1 MQTECSSKL
10 GGLQPLGRRTVV
22 AAFDAGRMTSD
33 GGALLLRE
41 VAQLSDFFARVAN
54 CFIDY
59 RDPTRIEHSVEELLG
74 QRILG
79 IALGYEDLNDHDD
92 LRYDPTL
99 AMAVG
104 KLDPLGNTRKRAR
117 DRGRALAGHATLN
130 RLETAPSTLDSDR
143 PDLKILHSPQAF
155 ERLFVDLMLD
165 AHDQPPNEIIIDL
178 DATDDRVHGTQE
190 GRSFHGYYGHY
201 CFLPLYIFC
210 GEFLLAAKLRRADQD
225 GAAGSLEEVVRIVA
239 HIREQWPR
247 TQIIVRA
254 DSGFCRD
261 AMLDWCESQPNVEF
275 VIGLARNSRLAEMI
289 KGELE
294 HHRQVVAESGH
305 ASKSYKDLD
314 YRTKKSWSRERRVV
328 AKAEVLTGKDNPR
341 FVVTSLS
348 ADEVDKR
355 ALYEDL
361 YCARGDME
369 NRIKEQQLGMFADR
383 TSSHTMRANQL
394 RLWFS
399 SLAYVLVNELRSV
412 ALRGTPLAK
421 AQVWTLRVRL
431 LKVGALVRQSVR
443 RLVISLSSSFPLKA
457 IWRAALANIQ
467 QVRSELVF

>member
-1 MQTECSSKL
+1 MQTECTSEL

-22 AAFDAGRMTSD
+22 AAFNAGRMTSD

-41 VAQLSDFFARVAN
+41 VAQLSDFFARVAR
-54 CFIDY
+54 CFVDH
-59 RDPTRIEHSVEELLG
+59 RDPTRVEHTVEELVG

-92 LRYDPTL
+92 LRYDPVL
-99 AMAVG
+99 AMAAG
-104 KLDPLGNTRKRAR
+104 KSDPLGATRKQAR

-130 RLETAPSTLDSDR
+130 RLETAPSTLDPGR

-165 AHDQPPNEIIIDL
+165 AHDQPPDEIIIDL
-178 DATDDRVHGTQE
+178 DATDDRVHGKQE
-190 GRSFHGYYGHY
+190 GGFYHGYYRHY
-201 CFLPLYIFC
+201 CYLPLYVFC

-225 GAAGSLEEVVRIVA
+225 GAAGSLEEVARIVA
-239 HIREQWPR
+239 HIREQWPLTR
-247 TQIIVRA
+247 IIIRA

-261 AMLDWCESQPNVEF
+261 WLLDWCEQQPNVEY
-275 VIGLARNSRLAEMI
+275 VIGLARNSRLAGMIEGEMV
-289 KGELE
+289 
-294 HHRQVVAESGH
+294 HHRQVVEDTAS
-305 ASKSYKDLD
+305 ASKSYKDLT
-314 YRTKKSWSRERRVV
+314 YRTKKTWSRERRVV

-348 ADEVDKR
+348 TDEVDNR

-421 AQVWTLRVRL
+421 AQVWTIRVRL

-443 RLVISLSSSFPLKA
+443 RLVISLSSAFPLKA
-457 IWRAALANIQ
+457 VWHAALANVQ
-467 QVRSELVF
+467 ETRSELVF

>member
-1 MQTECSSKL
+1 MQTECTSKL

-59 RDPTRIEHSVEELLG
+59 RDPTRIEHSVQELLG

-165 AHDQPPNEIIIDL
+165 AHDQPPNEIVIDL

-421 AQVWTLRVRL
+421 AQVWTIRVRL

-443 RLVISLSSSFPLKA
+443 RLVIWLSSSFPLKA

>member
-1 MQTECSSKL
+1 MQTECTSKL

-59 RDPTRIEHSVEELLG
+59 RDPTRIEHSVQELLG

-165 AHDQPPNEIIIDL
+165 AHDQPPNEIVIDL

-421 AQVWTLRVRL
+421 AQVWTIRVRL

>member
-1 MQTECSSKL
+1 MRTECTSKL
-10 GGLQPLGRRTVV
+10 EGLQPLGRREVV
-22 AAFDAGRMTSD
+22 AAFDAGPMTSD

-41 VAQLSDFFARVAN
+41 VAQLSEFFGRVAD
-54 CFIDY
+54 CFVDH
-59 RDPTRIEHSVEELLG
+59 RDPTRVEHTVEELVA

-92 LRYDPTL
+92 LRYDPVL
-99 AMAVG
+99 ALAAG
-104 KLDPLGNTRKRAR
+104 KSDPLGHDRKQPR

-130 RLETAPSTLDSDR
+130 RLETAPSTLDEHR
-143 PDLKILHSPQAF
+143 PDLKILHSPESF

-165 AHDQPPNEIIIDL
+165 AHDQPPDEIILDL
-178 DATDDRVHGTQE
+178 DATDDRVHGNQE
-190 GRSFHGYYGHY
+190 GRFFHGYYRHY

-210 GEFLLAAKLRRADQD
+210 GDFLLVAKLRTADQD
-225 GAAGSLEEVVRIVA
+225 GAAGAVDEVARIIA
-239 HIREQWPR
+239 QIRKQWPTTR
-247 TQIIVRA
+247 IIVRA

-261 AMLDWCESQPNVEF
+261 LLLDWCERQPNVEY
-275 VIGLARNSRLAEMI
+275 VIGLARNSRLASMIEDEMV
-289 KGELE
+289 
-294 HHRQVVAESGH
+294 HHRQVVKDSGH

-314 YRTKKSWSRERRVV
+314 YRTLNTWSRERRVV

-341 FVVTSLS
+341 FVVTSLP
-348 ADEVDKR
+348 AEEIDKR

-412 ALRGTPLAK
+412 ALRGTALAR
-421 AQVWTLRVRL
+421 AHVWTIRVRL

-443 RLVISLSSSFPLKA
+443 RLVVSLSSAFPMKDT
-457 IWRAALANIQ
+457 WRTALANIEEI
-467 QVRSELVF
+467 RSELVF

>member
-1 MQTECSSKL
+1 MQTECTSKL

-59 RDPTRIEHSVEELLG
+59 RDPTRIEHSVQELLG

-165 AHDQPPNEIIIDL
+165 AHDQPPNEIVIDL

-254 DSGFCRD
+254 ESGFCRD

-421 AQVWTLRVRL
+421 AQVWTIRVRL
-431 LKVGALVRQSVR
+431 LKVGALVRQSAR
-443 RLVISLSSSFPLKA
+443 RLVIWLSSSFPLKA

>member
-1 MQTECSSKL
+1 MQTECTSKL

-59 RDPTRIEHSVEELLG
+59 RDPTRIEHSVQELLG

-165 AHDQPPNEIIIDL
+165 AHDQPPNEIVIDL

-355 ALYEDL
+355 ALYEAL

-421 AQVWTLRVRL
+421 AQVWTIRVRL

>member
-1 MQTECSSKL
+1 MQTECTSKL

>member
-1 MQTECSSKL
+1 MQTESTSKL
-10 GGLQPLGRRTVV
+10 GGLQPIGRRTLV
-22 AAFDAGRMTSD
+22 AAFDARRMTSD

-41 VAQLSDFFARVAN
+41 VDQLRHFFARVAG
-54 CFIDY
+54 CFVDH
-59 RDPTRIEHSVEELLG
+59 RAHTRIEHSVEELLG
-74 QRILG
+74 QRSLG
-79 IALGYEDLNDHDD
+79 IALGYQELNDHDD

-104 KLDPLGNTRKRAR
+104 KVDPLGNTRKLDR

-165 AHDQPPNEIIIDL
+165 AHDQPPNELIIDL

-190 GRSFHGYYGHY
+190 GRSFHGYYGHD

-225 GAAGSLEEVVRIVA
+225 GAAGSLEEVARIVA
-239 HIREQWPR
+239 HIREQCPR
-247 TQIIVRA
+247 TKLIVRA

-261 AMLDWCESQPNVEF
+261 AMLDWCESQPTVEF

-305 ASKSYKDLD
+305 ASQSYKDLD
-314 YRTKKSWSRERRVV
+314 YRTKKSGSRERRVV
-328 AKAEVLTGKDNPR
+328 AKAEVLTGKDTPR

-369 NRIKEQQLGMFADR
+369 NRLKAQQLGMFADR
-383 TSSHTMRANQL
+383 TSSHTMRANPL

-399 SLAYVLVNELRSV
+399 SLAYVLVNDLRTV

-421 AQVWTLRVRL
+421 AQVWTIRVRL

-443 RLVISLSSSFPLKA
+443 RLVISLRSSFPLKA
-457 IWRAALANIQ
+457 IWLAALAHIQ
-467 QVRSELVF
+467 QVRSELLF